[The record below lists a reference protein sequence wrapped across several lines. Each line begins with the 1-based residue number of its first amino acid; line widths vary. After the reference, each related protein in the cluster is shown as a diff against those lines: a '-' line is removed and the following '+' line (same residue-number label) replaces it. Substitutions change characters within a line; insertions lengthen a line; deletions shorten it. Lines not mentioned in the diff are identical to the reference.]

1 MAIGYGMRLVTGSV
15 GALREVVLLPPGVIR
30 SAKHPNNGSCEPLLT
45 ERGIASKPRPKRPT
59 MNSTQAYPAVHGDI
73 LLLEDD
79 TAFAP
84 LLREVLS
91 MAGYDVRLARS
102 APEALAHIEV
112 GSLAAAVLDWR
123 LLGDSAEEVAD
134 RLQSARVPYVFASGA
149 SATAVP
155 ERHRWAPF
163 FAKPFRI
170 TALINAL
177 EEARAA
183 GVPARA

>member
-1 MAIGYGMRLVTGSV
+1 
-15 GALREVVLLPPGVIR
+15 
-30 SAKHPNNGSCEPLLT
+30 
-45 ERGIASKPRPKRPT
+45 

-79 TAFAP
+79 AAFAP

-112 GSLAAAVLDWR
+112 GSLAAAALDWR

-134 RLQSARVPYVFASGA
+134 RLQSARVPYVFASG
-149 SATAVP
+149 
-155 ERHRWAPF
+155 
-163 FAKPFRI
+163 
-170 TALINAL
+170 
-177 EEARAA
+177 
-183 GVPARA
+183 PARPRCRNAIDGLPSSLNRFALLH

>member
-1 MAIGYGMRLVTGSV
+1 
-15 GALREVVLLPPGVIR
+15 
-30 SAKHPNNGSCEPLLT
+30 
-45 ERGIASKPRPKRPT
+45 

-79 TAFAP
+79 AAFAP
-84 LLREVLS
+84 LLRDVLS

-102 APEALAHIEV
+102 TPEAMAHIEV

-123 LLGDSAEEVAD
+123 VLDDNAEGVAD

-149 SATAVP
+149 GATAVP

-163 FAKPFRI
+163 FTKPF
-170 TALINAL
+170 ASL
-177 EEARAA
+177 
-183 GVPARA
+183 P